1 MMQAKVLIGQE
12 KHEAAI
18 RYLTRAEKENNMDCD
33 VYITKGI
40 AYANLSRYEEA
51 KKEFEKALA
60 KAGKSGDD
68 RIFWFASSDA
78 LAAYLSE
85 NQLSGYSILIKGSH
99 SMRMEKTVQVL

>member
-1 MMQAKVLIGQE
+1 MIGDMGELGDSSAEEHE
-12 KHEAAI
+12 KMLKLLTDSSI
-18 RYLTRAEKENNMDCD
+18 DKIYL
-33 VYITKGI
+33 VG
-40 AYANLSRYEEA
+40 
-51 KKEFEKALA
+51 KEFEKALA
-60 KAGKSGDD
+60 QAGKSGDD